1 MRTNEQ
7 ICDSELRRLNF
18 VFAQAGKGE
27 AGVIAMYKFAE
38 QTFKVYRSC
47 RKGETRR
54 KYGREYRREL
64 IVSAWYLRGVLK
76 NGNKR
81 ERTSGA

>member
-7 ICDSELRRLNF
+7 IQDAELSRLNL

-54 KYGREYRREL
+54 KYGREYKREL
-64 IVSAWYLRGVLK
+64 IVSCWYLRGVLR
-76 NGNKR
+76 NGKR
-81 ERTSGA
+81 KVHPQD

>member
-1 MRTNEQ
+1 MTRTNEQ
-7 ICDSELRRLNF
+7 IQDAELSRLNL

-38 QTFKVYRSC
+38 QTYGIYRSC

-54 KYGREYRREL
+54 KYGNAYRREL

-76 NGNKR
+76 NGRRKIQPQD
-81 ERTSGA
+81 